1 MRCKNVSEFCIVLI
15 CVKGPFLLYKPSIF
29 LNAHEK
35 LLIVYYYMHILYISS
50 EIKTM
55 FEEAEF
61 NQAVEEMNCPKLEDW
76 EFFVE
81 TSPEGVHCKIYR
93 QYDQVC

>member
-1 MRCKNVSEFCIVLI
+1 
-15 CVKGPFLLYKPSIF
+15 
-29 LNAHEK
+29 
-35 LLIVYYYMHILYISS
+35 
-50 EIKTM
+50 M

-61 NQAVEEMNCPKLEDW
+61 NQAVEEMNCPKLKDW

-93 QYDQVC
+93 QYDQVYVGHVFIHFVKWCYSSSGYCMVEFS

>member
-1 MRCKNVSEFCIVLI
+1 
-15 CVKGPFLLYKPSIF
+15 
-29 LNAHEK
+29 
-35 LLIVYYYMHILYISS
+35 
-50 EIKTM
+50 M

-61 NQAVEEMNCPKLEDW
+61 HQAIEELNCPKLEDW

-93 QYDQVC
+93 QYDEVYCNAMHSPNM

>member
-1 MRCKNVSEFCIVLI
+1 MQYHV
-15 CVKGPFLLYKPSIF
+15 
-29 LNAHEK
+29 AH
-35 LLIVYYYMHILYISS
+35 ISS
-50 EIKTM
+50 HLNFVAM

-61 NQAVEEMNCPKLEDW
+61 NQAVEELNCPKLENW